1 MERLGTV
8 LSNVICIDAFQS
20 IETPDPLVNEKRARQ
35 RSVMLAYGA
44 CVFFW
49 MLAFV
54 AMPGTEADG
63 AVQPD
68 DLLWAIVRAIGQGVL
83 GIAVLAAATALWMHV
98 SYLVFRR
105 RSGAR

>member
-1 MERLGTV
+1 MARVTNA
-8 LSNVICIDAFQS
+8 LSNVVSIDAFQS
-20 IETPDPLVNEKRARQ
+20 IETPDPLLNEKRARQ
-35 RSVMLAYGA
+35 RTVMLAYGA

-54 AMPGTEADG
+54 AMPGTEADS
-63 AVQPD
+63 AVPPD
-68 DLLWAIVRAIGQGVL
+68 DMLWAIVRAIGQGVF

-105 RSGAR
+105 RCGAR